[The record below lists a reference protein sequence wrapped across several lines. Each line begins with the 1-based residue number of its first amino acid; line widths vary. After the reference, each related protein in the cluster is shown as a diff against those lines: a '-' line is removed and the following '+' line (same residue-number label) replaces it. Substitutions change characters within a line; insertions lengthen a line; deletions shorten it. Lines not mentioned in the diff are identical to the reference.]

1 LEFSSGDVAADLGT
15 NVNVYVEAQS
25 SSGDI
30 NASGMTRD
38 GEAYV
43 NEPYEDSDVSL
54 NLSVQASSGDINL
67 QLAE

>member
-1 LEFSSGDVAADLGT
+1 
-15 NVNVYVEAQS
+15 VNVFVEAQT

-38 GEAYV
+38 DEADV
-43 NEPYEDSDVSL
+43 NEPYEDSNVSL
-54 NLSVQASSGDINL
+54 NFSVQASSGDINL